1 MCAKKQV
8 ACLRKAGRRLKAGEP
23 KLFANGII
31 RLMGQAVG
39 YKRGGPEGA
48 SRGIWLQHQ
57 VPSSLKRKPLP
68 SGRFVQNSIGS
79 LLFKKPC
86 RSFAIKKITTIIV

>member
-39 YKRGGPEGA
+39 YKRGGAGRGQQGYLAAA
-48 SRGIWLQHQ
+48 S
-57 VPSSLKRKPLP
+57 SS
-68 SGRFVQNSIGS
+68 
-79 LLFKKPC
+79 
-86 RSFAIKKITTIIV
+86 